1 MPAAAAQSIRIL
13 LPLVHRH
20 EFIMKTVKLEPLF
33 NPQGIAVFGANDSGT
48 SVGSI
53 VFQNLVNGGF
63 AGSLVPVNPKHK
75 KVGGKTCHRRI
86 ADVKEPIDLAVI
98 ATPARTV
105 PGIVRQLADTN
116 IRNAIVLSAGFGESG
131 PEGESLRNELLEAA
145 RAANISFLGPNCVG
159 IVRPWN
165 AMNATFL
172 KSETP
177 AGGLALVS
185 QSGALISA
193 IADWAAPHHLGFSAM
208 VSLGNSINIDFGDVL
223 DYLAMD
229 PKTRAILLYVEG
241 IRDARSFMSA
251 LRIAARLKPVI
262 VLKAGR
268 HKGSSMAAHTHTGA
282 LMGSDAVFD
291 AALERAGGVRAQ
303 SFGDL
308 FAAAEIL
315 SSQRR
320 ASGKRLG
327 IVTNGGGAGVL
338 AADRAGDLNIDLP
351 PPSSAT
357 IAALNEVLPPFWSK
371 SNPIDILG
379 DAQPSAYGAAVAAGL
394 ADPAFDGLLV
404 MLTPQ
409 AMTDPRAAAEAV
421 LESIPARNRKPLL
434 VCWMG
439 ETSVA
444 EARTLLS
451 ANGIPDFTTP
461 EPAIEA
467 FSHLAR
473 FERNQR
479 LALETPGPLSEL
491 DPPDV
496 EGARLIISSALA
508 ERREMLSDIESK
520 AVLRAFHIPCNTT
533 LEATTAMQAVI
544 AAETVGFPVAMKI
557 NSPQI
562 SHKSDVGGVRI
573 NVMSA
578 GDVGAAF
585 RELTSTVRAAR
596 PDAEI
601 KGVTVE
607 AMAHV
612 EDSRELLIGVSR
624 DPVFGPTILFGAGGT
639 MVEVLKDSAVSL
651 PPLNAILAERLIKR
665 TRVSRLMEAIRD
677 RPAADRQAVVDVLLR
692 VSDMV
697 CELPE
702 IVELDIN
709 PLFAGPSGAIAVDAR
724 IRIARPPANGTRYGH
739 MAIVPYPR
747 DLVSRRTLS
756 DGTRLTIRPIRPEDA
771 DSEQAFVRDL
781 SPEARTFR
789 FMHAINE
796 LTPEMLVRFTQI
808 DYSRE
813 MALVAITDE
822 DTGPVQQGVARY
834 VINPDET
841 SCEFAIVVTDQR
853 QRQGIGTILMN
864 ALMDSARNQGV
875 TEMSGTVRSDNETML
890 ALMDAL
896 GFVKR
901 RVPESADIVEVERK
915 L

>member
-1 MPAAAAQSIRIL
+1 
-13 LPLVHRH
+13 
-20 EFIMKTVKLEPLF
+20 MKTVKLEPLF
-33 NPQGIAVFGANDSGT
+33 NPHGIAVFGANDGGS

-53 VFQNLVNGGF
+53 VFMNLVAGGF
-63 AGSLVPVNPKHK
+63 PGPLVPVNPKHR
-75 KVGGKTCHRRI
+75 KVGGKTCYRQI
-86 ADVKEPIDLAVI
+86 ADVKEAVDLALI
-98 ATPARTV
+98 ATPAKTV
-105 PGIVRQLADTN
+105 PGIVRQLGDAG
-116 IRNAIVLSAGFGESG
+116 IRHAIVLSAGFGESG
-131 PEGESLRNELLEAA
+131 EDGEKVRTELVEAA
-145 RAANISFLGPNCVG
+145 NASGVRFLGPNCVG
-159 IVRPWN
+159 LVRPWN

-177 AGGLALVS
+177 TGGLALVS

-193 IADWAAPHHLGFSAM
+193 ISDWAAPHHLGFSAL
-208 VSLGNSINIDFGDVL
+208 VSLGNSINVDFGDVL
-223 DYLAMD
+223 NFLAMD

-241 IRDARSFMSA
+241 VRDSRSFMSA

-268 HKGSSMAAHTHTGA
+268 HTGSSMAAHTHTGA

-291 AALERAGGVRAQ
+291 AALERAGAVRAR

-315 SSQRR
+315 SAQRR
-320 ASGKRLG
+320 SSGRRLG
-327 IVTNGGGAGVL
+327 IITNGGGAGVL
-338 AADRAGDLNIDLP
+338 AADRAGDLNVELP

-357 IAALNEVLPPFWSK
+357 IAALDEVLPPFWSK

-379 DAQPSAYGAAVAAGL
+379 DATPAVYGTAVAAGF
-394 ADPAFDGLLV
+394 ADPSFDGLLV

-409 AMTDPRAAAEAV
+409 AMTDPKAAAQAV
-421 LESIPARNRKPLL
+421 LDAVPPKSRKPVLT
-434 VCWMG
+434 CWMG

-451 ANGIPDFTTP
+451 ANGIPDFNTP

-491 DPPDV
+491 EPPDV
-496 EGARLIISSALA
+496 EGARLIIAAALA

-557 NSPQI
+557 SSPQI

-573 NVMSA
+573 NIMSA

-585 RELTSTVRAAR
+585 RELTATVRAAR

-601 KGVTVE
+601 RGVTVE
-607 AMAHV
+607 AMAV
-612 EDSRELLIGVSR
+612 MEDERELLIGISR
-624 DPVFGPTILFGAGGT
+624 DSVFGPTILFGAGGT
-639 MVEVLKDSAVSL
+639 MVEVLKDSSVSL
-651 PPLNAILAERLIKR
+651 PPLNAILAERLIRR
-665 TRVSRLMEAIRD
+665 TRVSRLMDAVRD
-677 RPAADRQAVVDVLLR
+677 RPAVDRKAVVDVLMR

-702 IVELDIN
+702 IIELDIN
-709 PLFAGPSGAIAVDAR
+709 PLFAGPSGVIAVDAR
-724 IRIARPPANGTRYGH
+724 IRVARPSSTNQNYGH

-747 DLVSRRTLS
+747 HLVAKHILS

-771 DSEQAFVRDL
+771 QSEQAFVRHL
-781 SPEARTFR
+781 SPEARSFR

-822 DTGPVQQGVARY
+822 AKGPIQQGVARY

-841 SCEFAIVVTDQR
+841 SCEFAIVVSDQR
-853 QRQGIGTILMN
+853 QRQGIGTILMT
-864 ALMDSARNQGV
+864 ALMDAARGQGV
-875 TEMSGTVRSDNETML
+875 TEMFGTVRADNETML
-890 ALMDAL
+890 ALMDGL
-896 GFVKR
+896 GFVRR
-901 RVPESADIVEVERK
+901 RVPDAHDIVEVERR